1 MKIVVSYINSIYD
14 IRKTIKK
21 IDLSIADGIHVD
33 LMDGMY
39 VANNNLNVSL
49 LPELFKGI
57 SKPLDIHLMVLKPS
71 KYLDILYKLIPD
83 CIYIHPETEQDPI
96 AVIKNIKEHCHVGIV
111 INPNQNIEGFKDYL
125 KYINRVLLMSV
136 IPGKGGQK
144 FIENTKYDAQ
154 NRVESTIRIA
164 TTTVEGDL
172 ILYDLSYDGENY
184 TLKSDYTRD
193 NYMAEENR
201 KVVIN
206 DDIPGEFY
214 TVNLIGTDGAVEL
227 MLLLVAQLSQEYNII
242 NENNDVY
249 ITTLDGKKYEDIN
262 IISYPSDATVYPVA
276 PEFRAE
282 VLEVFDNVM
291 WIKPIENGEGLGD
304 KLLINTQGNDFEV
317 GDTVRVIFTGL
328 IRDTYPAQIEVIS
341 VEKFEIYN
349 N

>member
-1 MKIVVSYINSIYD
+1 MKNKILIGIIIFIALAV
-14 IRKTIKK
+14 TIGLVLFSLGFFKDDDTK
-21 IDLSIADGIHVD
+21 
-33 LMDGMY
+33 
-39 VANNNLNVSL
+39 ANNIYNGIETNYNTLNNNEVGNNVTGNQIDTKNASL
-49 LPELFKGI
+49 EELPQNYTIEQAIKDGCFTVTYYSVYNKE
-57 SKPLDIHLMVLKPS
+57 
-71 KYLDILYKLIPD
+71 YLD
-83 CIYIHPETEQDPI
+83 
-96 AVIKNIKEHCHVGIV
+96 N
-111 INPNQNIEGFKDYL
+111 
-125 KYINRVLLMSV
+125 
-136 IPGKGGQK
+136 
-144 FIENTKYDAQ
+144 FIEKTKHDAQ
-154 NRVESTIRIA
+154 NRVASTIRIA

-193 NYMAEENR
+193 NYMAEDDR

-206 DDIPGEFY
+206 DDIPGRFY
-214 TVNLIGTDGAVEL
+214 TIALRQDGETIRL
-227 MLLLVAQLSQEYNII
+227 ELLLIAEVSQKE
-242 NENNDVY
+242 E
-249 ITTLDGKKYEDIN
+249 GKIYEDIN
-262 IISYPSDATVYPVA
+262 IVLYPLNATMYPVA

>member
-1 MKIVVSYINSIYD
+1 MKN
-14 IRKTIKK
+14 K
-21 IDLSIADGIHVD
+21 I
-33 LMDGMY
+33 
-39 VANNNLNVSL
+39 
-49 LPELFKGI
+49 
-57 SKPLDIHLMVLKPS
+57 
-71 KYLDILYKLIPD
+71 LI
-83 CIYIHPETEQDPI
+83 
-96 AVIKNIKEHCHVGIV
+96 GIV
-111 INPNQNIEGFKDYL
+111 IFTALAVAIGLVLFSLGVFNDDETIANNIYNGIETNYNTLNNNEVGNNVTGNQIDTKNASLEELPYNYTIEQAIKDGCFTVTFYSVYNKEYL
-125 KYINRVLLMSV
+125 DN
-136 IPGKGGQK
+136 
-144 FIENTKYDAQ
+144 FIENTKHDAQ
-154 NRVESTIRIA
+154 NRVASSIRIA
-164 TTTVEGDL
+164 TTTIEGDL
-172 ILYDLSYDGENY
+172 ILYDLSYDGEKY

-214 TVNLIGTDGAVEL
+214 TVNLIETDGAVEL
-227 MLLLVAQLSQEYNII
+227 MLLLVSQPSQEYNKI

-249 ITTLDGKKYEDIN
+249 ITTLDEKKYEDIN
-262 IISYPSDATVYPVA
+262 IVSYPQDATVYPVA

>member
-1 MKIVVSYINSIYD
+1 MKN
-14 IRKTIKK
+14 K
-21 IDLSIADGIHVD
+21 I
-33 LMDGMY
+33 
-39 VANNNLNVSL
+39 
-49 LPELFKGI
+49 
-57 SKPLDIHLMVLKPS
+57 
-71 KYLDILYKLIPD
+71 LI
-83 CIYIHPETEQDPI
+83 
-96 AVIKNIKEHCHVGIV
+96 GIV
-111 INPNQNIEGFKDYL
+111 IFTALAVAIGLVLFSLGVFNDDETIANNIYNGIETNYNTLNNNEVGNNVTGNQIDTKNASLEELPYNYTIEQAIKDGCFTVTFYSVYNKEYL
-125 KYINRVLLMSV
+125 DN
-136 IPGKGGQK
+136 
-144 FIENTKYDAQ
+144 FIENTKHDAQ
-154 NRVESTIRIA
+154 NRVASSIRIVA
-164 TTTVEGDL
+164 TTVEGNL
-172 ILYDLSYDGENY
+172 ILYDLSYDGEKY

-193 NYMAEENR
+193 KYMAEEER

-214 TVNLIGTDGAVEL
+214 TVNLIETDGAVEL
-227 MLLLVAQLSQEYNII
+227 MLLLVVQPSQEYNII

-262 IISYPSDATVYPVA
+262 IVSYPQDATVYPVA